1 MRGRATEVPL
11 VGGTNNR
18 GLVVRSGDTVRR
30 PLRPTSKAAHAL
42 LTHLA
47 EVGFDGAPRL
57 LGIDDQGREVLS
69 FIPGDAVT
77 PPYPAWALT
86 DDVLR
91 SVAALLRRYH
101 EAVAGFDPTSHD
113 WPSVAPPEFDEG
125 LACHNDLNLDNVIF
139 RDGRAVALIDFDWA
153 NPGSVVWDVA
163 GAIRLWAPL
172 RPDRFIA
179 DSRRGSSL
187 DRLRTFVTA
196 YGVELDPER
205 LVRAVRLHHDRM
217 YQLIE
222 DGASTG
228 VEGFAAYWAESEQR
242 AVATA
247 AWYAE
252 QQDTL
257 VAALSA

>member
-1 MRGRATEVPL
+1 MRSRATEVPL
-11 VGGTNNR
+11 AGGTNNR

-30 PLRPTSKAAHAL
+30 PLRPTSNAVHAL
-42 LTHLA
+42 LSHLA
-47 EVGFDGAPRL
+47 DVGFDGAPRL
-57 LGIDDQGREVLS
+57 LGIDEQDREVLS

-86 DDVLR
+86 DDALR

-101 EAVAGFDPTSHD
+101 QAVAGFDPAGHD
-113 WPSVAPPEFDEG
+113 WPAVAPSEFDEG

-139 RDGRAVALIDFDWA
+139 RDERAVALIDFDWA

-179 DSRRGSSL
+179 DSRRGASL
-187 DRLRTFVTA
+187 DRLRKFVTA
-196 YGVELDPER
+196 YGVEVDPER
-205 LVRAVRLHHDRM
+205 LIRAVRLHHDRM

-222 DGASTG
+222 EGASTG
-228 VEGFAAYWAESEQR
+228 VAGFAAYWAESEQR

-252 QQDTL
+252 EHEAL
-257 VAALSA
+257 VAALCA

>member
-1 MRGRATEVPL
+1 MRDRLDEIPL
-11 VGGTNNR
+11 IGGTNNR
-18 GLVVRSGDTVRR
+18 GLVVRQGDTVRR
-30 PLRPTSKAAHAL
+30 PLRPTSPAVHAL
-42 LTHLA
+42 LAYLA
-47 EVGFDGAPRL
+47 DVGFDGAPRL
-57 LGIDDQGREVLS
+57 LGVDDQEREVLT
-69 FIPGDAVT
+69 FIPGEAVT

-86 DDVLR
+86 DDALR
-91 SVAALLRRYH
+91 SVAHLLRRYH
-101 EAVAGFDPTSHD
+101 QAVAGFDPAGHD
-113 WPSVAPPEFDEG
+113 WPAVAPPEFDEG

-179 DSRRGSSL
+179 DSRRGTSL
-187 DRLRTFVTA
+187 DRLRKFVTA
-196 YGVELDPER
+196 YGVEVDPER
-205 LVRAVRLHHDRM
+205 LIRAVRLHHDRM
-217 YQLIE
+217 YQLIQ

-228 VEGFAAYWAESEQR
+228 VAGFAAYWAESEQR

-252 QQDTL
+252 EHEAL